1 MLAHSLW
8 LVGLSIVIAAQGSY
22 VGLRLAD
29 EGDRGFGMRRR
40 FILAASAFTLATSIW
55 SMHFVAMLAA
65 RFPVMVGFRVLP
77 TLVSLLIC
85 VLVVGAGVL
94 IVHTERPKWQRIP
107 CGAIAM
113 GAGIAVMHYV
123 GMSAIDSCELHHS
136 PLSIIASVL
145 IAIAASSLTLW
156 QMERPFRAGGTH
168 GLPAVLFG
176 LAIAGMHYT
185 AMAGMSA
192 IPIELAAPSEPV
204 MPHDTMAI
212 VVAIVSFIISGG
224 FLLSLTPDRAPR
236 PALLQTAPAPAPAT
250 ERPGPRSAMPASGHA
265 PAALPRPPNYPRQIE
280 VQKEGRLHWLPTASI
295 AFIRANGHYT
305 QISDGEQEFFC
316 QNAISEVEALLDP
329 MLFMRVHRSYIVSIG
344 RVGAL
349 RRSGDGGMAEIGPPS
364 AQSIPVARGRLSAVR
379 KRMSE
384 SHGCT

>member
-1 MLAHSLW
+1 MLAHSPW
-8 LVGLSIVIAAQGSY
+8 LVGLSIIIAAQGSY

-29 EGDRGFGMRRR
+29 EGDRTFGMRRR
-40 FILAASAFTLATSIW
+40 LILAASAFTLATSIW

-65 RFPVMVGFRVLP
+65 RFPVMIGFQVLP

-94 IVHTERPKWQRIP
+94 IVHTEQPKRQRIL

-113 GAGIAVMHYV
+113 GAGIAAMHYV
-123 GMSAIDSCELHHS
+123 GMSAIDSCQLHHT
-136 PLSIIASVL
+136 PRSIIASVL

-156 QMERPFRAGGTH
+156 QMERPLRAGNAH
-168 GLPAVLFG
+168 GLSAILFG

-185 AMAGMSA
+185 AMAGMTAEPLDLAPPSA
-192 IPIELAAPSEPV
+192 PV

-224 FLLSLTPDRAPR
+224 FLLSLTPDRPPR
-236 PALLQTAPAPAPAT
+236 PLAAPAPPPMPAL
-250 ERPGPRSAMPASGHA
+250 ERPGPRPAMPASGHA
-265 PAALPRPPNYPRQIE
+265 PTALPRPPSYPHQIE
-280 VQKEGRLHWLPTASI
+280 VQKDGRLHWLPVTTI

-305 QISDGEQEFFC
+305 LISDGEQEFFC
-316 QNAISEVEALLDP
+316 QSAISEIEALLDP
-329 MLFMRVHRSYIVSIG
+329 AFFMRVHRSYIVSIG
-344 RVGAL
+344 RVEAV
-349 RRSGDGGMAEIGPPS
+349 RRSGDGGIAEISAPA

-379 KRMSE
+379 KRLSE
-384 SHGCT
+384 SHG

>member
-1 MLAHSLW
+1 MLAHSPW
-8 LVGLSIVIAAQGSY
+8 LVGLSIIIAAQGSY
-22 VGLRLAD
+22 VGLLLAD
-29 EGDRGFGMRRR
+29 EGDRAFGMRRR

-94 IVHTERPKWQRIP
+94 IVHTERPKLQRIL

-113 GAGIAVMHYV
+113 GAGIAAMHYV

-136 PLSIIASVL
+136 GLSIVASVL

-156 QMERPFRAGGTH
+156 QMERSRPAGVAH

-176 LAIAGMHYT
+176 LAIAGMHYS
-185 AMAGMSA
+185 AMAGMTA
-192 IPIELAAPSEPV
+192 VPIDLAPPSDPV

-212 VVAIVSFIISGG
+212 VVAVVSFVISGG
-224 FLLSLTPDRAPR
+224 FLLSLTPDRR
-236 PALLQTAPAPAPAT
+236 PPPAPALAAPALPAAAPA
-250 ERPGPRSAMPASGHA
+250 ERPAPRAGMPASGHA
-265 PAALPRPPNYPRQIE
+265 PTAMPRPPSYPRQIE
-280 VQKEGRLHWLPTASI
+280 VQKDNRLHWLPVASI

-305 QISDGEQEFFC
+305 LISDGEQEFFC
-316 QNAISEVEALLDP
+316 QSAISEIEAQLDP
-329 MLFMRVHRSYIVSIG
+329 VLFMRVHRSYIVSIG
-344 RVGAL
+344 RVEAV
-349 RRSGDGGMAEIGPPS
+349 RRAGDGGIAEIGAPS

-379 KRMSE
+379 KRLSE
-384 SHGCT
+384 SHG